1 MKKIID
7 KSQLEKI
14 NPKYF
19 SQELV
24 DSAYA
29 FYLSN
34 DNKTKE
40 ARKEFAKRIKEEYL
54 LKDAELKKS
63 ISDNILEI
71 NSSTAKDIEEIAIN
85 REKGLAAAQINYS
98 NISNPT
104 KDDKKEYSNVV
115 KGVEIVAKRAKIKA
129 NNANYE
135 ARKAQKIKRYDL
147 HVEYVNLMFYI
158 NEKISPVD
166 NLKSKVIEENAQF
179 DLKRTLTNRKFW
191 TNLIPLFMLI
201 VMILA
206 YAVAKNLCNYNGDL
220 TAIINSGIFVAVVAT
235 GAVFIYSQGGFDMSL
250 GNAALMCALIAG
262 LVYKGTQNL
271 FLSLLIAV
279 LVGALLGV
287 INAVFATMLNL
298 PVMVMTL
305 TMMNIIA
312 AINDAIIDG
321 KMFDLSGSYGAGMIT
336 NAWIYAAFLL
346 VFFLLCWFIFNYTK
360 VGRRNKFIGSNKVA
374 AKFNGINLMKAGIV
388 SFAIS
393 GVGLGICGFVYINSM
408 SGQIFNP
415 SGSVLGQV
423 GLNVI
428 IAIVFGGMTT
438 SGGPKSKVSCAVIG
452 AFFVVF
458 LEEFFNAL
466 NMVAPIGDYKYIVKG
481 MVFIIVSL
489 ANMWDTR
496 TSRLASGGSIQ

>member
-1 MKKIID
+1 MKKTNEKIV
-7 KSQLEKI
+7 SKI

-19 SQELV
+19 NQDLV
-24 DSAYA
+24 NSAYD
-29 FYLSN
+29 FYMS
-34 DNKTKE
+34 DKEKTKE
-40 ARKEFAKRIKEEYL
+40 ERTKLSDKIKAEYNRIDEELKESIKREIDEVNNKTNSELTEIISVKENGLKAEDEKYSKLINPSKEE
-54 LKDAELKKS
+54 K
-63 ISDNILEI
+63 
-71 NSSTAKDIEEIAIN
+71 
-85 REKGLAAAQINYS
+85 REH
-98 NISNPT
+98 
-104 KDDKKEYSNVV
+104 SNVI

-135 ARKAQKIKRYDL
+135 ARKALKLKRYDL
-147 HVEYVNLMFYI
+147 HVECI
-158 NEKISPVD
+158 NMMYYAKELVSPID
-166 NLKSKVIEENAQF
+166 NLRSKAIENNAAF
-179 DLKRTLTNRKFW
+179 DLKRTLTNKKFW
-191 TNLIPLFMLI
+191 TNLIPFFMLV

-206 YAVAKNLCNYNGDL
+206 YAIAKVACGYNGDL
-220 TAIINSGIFVAVVAT
+220 TAIINSGIFVALVAT

-250 GNAALMCALIAG
+250 GNASLMCALLAG
-262 LVYKGTQNL
+262 IVYKNTHNL
-271 FLSLLIAV
+271 FLSLVVSIFI
-279 LVGALLGV
+279 GAMLGV
-287 INAVFATMLNL
+287 VNAVFATMLNL

-312 AINDAIIDG
+312 AINDAIING
-321 KMFDLSGSYGAGMIT
+321 KMFDLSGSFGEGMIT

-346 VFFLLCWFIFNYTK
+346 VFFLICWFVFNFTK

-438 SGGPKSKVSCAVIG
+438 SGGPKSKISCAVIG

-458 LEEFFNAL
+458 LEEFFNAI
-466 NMVAPIGDYKYIVKG
+466 NMVAPVGDYKYMVKG
-481 MVFIIVSL
+481 IVFIVVSL

-496 TSRLASGGSIQ
+496 TKRLASGGSIQ